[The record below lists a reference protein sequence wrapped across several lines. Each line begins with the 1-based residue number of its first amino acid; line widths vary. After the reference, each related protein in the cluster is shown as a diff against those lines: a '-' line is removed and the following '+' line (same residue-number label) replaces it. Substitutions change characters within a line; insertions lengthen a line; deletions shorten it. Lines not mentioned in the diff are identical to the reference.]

1 MSDTSTFDDLTATTR
16 ELAAKTR
23 ELGELVAAEKEGR
36 VNGYFRSDESSVSA
50 REKDADFQ
58 VLDLST
64 DIIRLKSDIAALDV
78 EWKYLMAVFERE
90 L

>member
-1 MSDTSTFDDLTATTR
+1 MTDTDTFDRLTAVTND
-16 ELAAKTR
+16 LLIKHR

-36 VNGYFRSDESSVSA
+36 VRGYFEADETSVSA
-50 REKDADFQ
+50 REKVADFQ
-58 VLDLST
+58 VLDLTT
-64 DIIRLKSDIAALDV
+64 DIIRLKADIAALEV